1 MVLQADALVQP
12 EAGSADESVEQ
23 HEQQLGRA
31 LPVYS
36 VPIFVRIIKAQE
48 TTGTFKLRKVE
59 LKQQGF
65 DPALVDEPLFVL
77 LDRDHGYQPLTRAIH
92 CRILAGTV
100 RW

>member
-1 MVLQADALVQP
+1 MAAVWCCSPARSFDGRAM
-12 EAGSADESVEQ
+12 A
-23 HEQQLGRA
+23 QQLGRA
-31 LPVYS
+31 LPVYA

-65 DPALVDEPLFVL
+65 DPALIDEPLFVL

-92 CRILAGTV
+92 RRILAGTV